1 VKIGRNDACPCG
13 SGKKYK
19 RCCGQPLPESAAPPA
34 GGQTAEQ
41 ASRAPQQR
49 LAAPAQSDV
58 NQLLA
63 WMRAGRYE
71 EVEASARTLTARLP
85 DAGIVWKLLALSLM
99 KQGNAAVEALEK
111 AVELLPRDA
120 EVHFHLGSALH
131 TQGQLQAAVESY
143 RRALAIDPGISQ
155 AHGNLGLALQ
165 NLGQL
170 DEALASYRRS
180 LKLAPD
186 SAAAHTNLGN
196 ALRDLGQ
203 FDEAIESHRRA
214 LELES
219 NLAEARIN
227 LGNVLQDVGQLNVAT
242 ASYRHALELQ
252 PRLAAAHNG
261 LGSALRRLGRIDEAE
276 ASFRQA
282 VLHNP
287 RYAEGHTNLGIV
299 LRLQGRSEEAEKC
312 VRTALEINPTCAAA
326 IQFSGELLADQGN
339 FAEAE
344 QRFRRAIEITPS
356 SIEAWAAIPGLRK
369 MTSADADWLAGAER
383 MAARSLPQRQEISL
397 RYAMG
402 KYFDDARDFTQAF
415 ANYRRA
421 NEVTQLCTPKH
432 EPLQMA
438 QTVSRTIDRYGA
450 AWMSPRAD
458 SIAAS
463 RPVFIVGMPRSGT
476 SLAEQILAS
485 HPAVFGAGELPFWN
499 QASAAYESSRDRSLG
514 NLGRDYL
521 QLLQNRSAA
530 AHVVDKMPSNFLHLG
545 LIHAALP
552 NARIIHM
559 QRNPIDTCL
568 SIYFQDFD
576 VAHSYATDLD
586 YLANYYQEY
595 VRLMSHWRG
604 VLPKDVLLDVPYEAL
619 VQDPDTWSRRM
630 LTFVGLPWDERVL
643 ESELN
648 RRAVQTRSRWQVR
661 QKINSAS
668 VERWRNYQEFIGPL
682 ARL

>member
-1 VKIGRNDACPCG
+1 VKTGRNDACPCG

-19 RCCGQPLPESAAPPA
+19 RCCGQVLAA
-34 GGQTAEQ
+34 E
-41 ASRAPQQR
+41 
-49 LAAPAQSDV
+49 AAPASPQPTAAPARSEV

-63 WMRAGRYE
+63 WMRAGRYD
-71 EVEASARTLTARLP
+71 EVEASARTLSTRFP

-99 KQGNAAVEALEK
+99 EQGKAAVEALEK
-111 AVELLPRDA
+111 AAALLPRDA

-131 TQGQLQAAVESY
+131 TQGKLPDAVQSY

-170 DEALASYRRS
+170 EEALASYRRS
-180 LKLAPD
+180 LELAPGL
-186 SAAAHTNLGN
+186 AASHTNLGN

-203 FDEAIESHRRA
+203 FDEAIKSHRRA
-214 LELES
+214 LELQPG
-219 NLAEARIN
+219 LAEARIN
-227 LGNVLQDVGQLNVAT
+227 LGNVLQDVGQLNAAT
-242 ASYRHALELQ
+242 AGYRHAIELK
-252 PRLAAAHNG
+252 PRHAAAHNG

-282 VLHNP
+282 VRHNP

-299 LRLQGRSEEAEKC
+299 LRLQGRSEEAGHC
-312 VRTALEINPTCAAA
+312 VRTALEIDPSFAPA

-339 FAEAE
+339 FAQAE
-344 QRFRRAIEITPS
+344 QRFKRAIEIAPS
-356 SIEAWAAIPGLRK
+356 SVEAWAAIPGLRK

-383 MAARSLPQRQEISL
+383 MAARPLPQRQEISL

-402 KYFDDARDFTQAF
+402 KYFDDVREYTQAF

-421 NEVTQLCTPKH
+421 NEVTRLCTPKH
-432 EPLQMA
+432 DPGQMT
-438 QTVSRTIDRYGA
+438 QTVNRAIGRYGC
-450 AWMSPRAD
+450 AWMSPRGDA
-458 SIAAS
+458 IAAS

-485 HPAVFGAGELPFWN
+485 HPAVFGAGELPFWS
-499 QASAAYESSRDRSLG
+499 QAAAAYESSRDRTLG

-521 QLLQNRSAA
+521 QLLQSRSAA
-530 AHVVDKMPSNFLHLG
+530 AAHVIDKMPSNFLHLG

-559 QRNPIDTCL
+559 QRDPIDTCL

-576 VAHSYATDLD
+576 VAHSYATDLED
-586 YLANYYQEY
+586 LAAYYREY
-595 VRLMSHWRG
+595 RRLMSHWRG
-604 VLPKDVLLDVPYEAL
+604 VLPKHILLDVPYEAL
-619 VQDPDTWSRRM
+619 VQDPIAWSRKM
-630 LTFVGLPWDERVL
+630 LTFVGLPWDEAVL
-643 ESELN
+643 DFDRN

-661 QKINSAS
+661 QKITSAS
-668 VERWRNYQEFIGPL
+668 VQRWRNYQEFIGPL
-682 ARL
+682 AEI